1 MGAGFIYFF
10 KRCLMISESRII
22 PLKRKS
28 WSQDSANGE
37 KSLGFIFQSLGR
49 SAFVIIS
56 WAMVRRK
63 RVTEPPPILGTS
75 NLLPN
80 LVESTWLLLNRE
92 ANAGLQNSDPLLG
105 HCWTCYRF
113 WRNRLGC
120 HQYTS
125 IWWGGCGFTFL
136 ISESRIIPKLSVFES
151 EEKFCLWR
159 GYVEVDI
166 GFHEGKSMFAEAY
179 TEIGRASL
187 HCR

>member
-1 MGAGFIYFF
+1 MCHTVQPKTHNYYYW
-10 KRCLMISESRII
+10 LISESRII
-22 PLKRKS
+22 PLKKRS

-75 NLLPN
+75 SLLPPN

-105 HCWTCYRF
+105 HCWTCYQF

-120 HQYTS
+120 YQYTS
-125 IWWGGCGFTFL
+125 IWWGECGFYRIATVFWN
-136 ISESRIIPKLSVFES
+136 SESVTVFCRIDLGVIYILVYGEAGAGLHSWFQN
-151 EEKFCLWR
+151 
-159 GYVEVDI
+159 
-166 GFHEGKSMFAEAY
+166 HE
-179 TEIGRASL
+179 
-187 HCR
+187 